1 MEIKYLND
9 KTDSLNNL
17 LNITTNKVLIIAIN
31 RAVELSNEIPS
42 SVFMYNHALQ
52 KLPSI
57 IENTEAYL
65 DKLTSETA
73 ESTVRHTVKKQVNQS
88 VISSDIEEVVY
99 EKQCN
104 LLLVRKMIH
113 QRNLDNIQFA
123 KKLLPKILNNDILKP
138 DLDALNLD
146 AINDALSV
154 LVDLSSIAKNS
165 DTQKKYLAELH
176 SAHND
181 GYHIKNKLNSDDQS
195 ILRQINDYIYALNLW
210 NNAVKNTIQTIY
222 QLPNEF

>member
-1 MEIKYLND
+1 MEIKYLNE

-31 RAVELSNEIPS
+31 RAIELSNEIPS

-52 KLPSI
+52 QLPII
-57 IENTEAYL
+57 IENTESYL

-73 ESTVRHTVKKQVNQS
+73 ENTVRHTAKKQVNQS
-88 VISSDIEEVVY
+88 VISSDLEEVIY
-99 EKQCN
+99 ERQCN

-123 KKLLPKILNNDILKP
+123 KKLLPQILNNEILKP
-138 DLDALNLD
+138 DLNVLNLD

-165 DTQKKYLAELH
+165 DAQKKYLAELH

-181 GYHIKNKLNSDDQS
+181 GYHIKNKLNNDEQS